1 MSRID
6 QILEDC
12 LQAIEH
18 GDAIET
24 VLTRYPAYADA
35 LRPILE
41 AAISAKNK
49 TLFMVPAEV
58 VRRNRARLLQ
68 HAAEMGERRV
78 KRRSSTIWF
87 VAFRRVAVTLTVLGI
102 VFASGTSLV
111 RASSSTVPGDNLYPF
126 KRTWENMLVLI
137 TFNTQQREYLELE
150 HENERLEEMQELF
163 EQGRSAPVDFS
174 GLITAQN
181 GDQWIVAGINVFIS
195 QETTLPAHAVLIGAE
210 VRVVGRAQNG
220 FVQAQR
226 IELLSRNDAIPTLE
240 TSSSNNFGSN
250 MTPTSQIAVSSTSV
264 PESTETNSSETND
277 IQSTS
282 FKGIVQSM
290 NGNIW
295 MITGVKVDVSGAE
308 ISGVVAVGLV
318 AKVEGYVGTNG
329 IIIAQRIELPEN
341 NSGSDNTT
349 SNDSDSNS
357 SPEHISPTSTRGEY
371 HEGGDDSE
379 HESEQH
385 EPTETPEPE
394 H

>member
-1 MSRID
+1 MSKID
-6 QILEDC
+6 QILENC
-12 LQAIEH
+12 LQAIDD

-24 VLTRYPAYADA
+24 VLIRYPDHADA

-41 AAISAKNK
+41 TAVSAKNK
-49 TLFMVPAEV
+49 TLFAVPADV
-58 VRRNRARLLQ
+58 AQRNRARLLQ
-68 HAAEMGERRV
+68 HAAEMREGRV
-78 KRRSSTIWF
+78 KRRLSTIWF
-87 VAFRRVAVTLTVLGI
+87 VALRRVAVTLTVLII

-163 EQGRSAPVDFS
+163 EQGRSAQVDFS

-181 GDQWIVAGINVFIS
+181 VEQWIVAGVHVLIS
-195 QETTLPAHAVLIGAE
+195 SQTSLPAQAVLLGAE
-210 VRVVGRAQNG
+210 VRVVGLAQNG

-226 IELLSRNDAIPTLE
+226 IELLPPNDVIPTLE
-240 TSSSNNFGSN
+240 TSSSSNSGSSI
-250 MTPTSQIAVSSTSV
+250 TPTPQIAVSSTSV
-264 PESTETNSSETND
+264 PESTETNSSESND
-277 IQSTS
+277 VQSTS
-282 FKGIVQSM
+282 FKGIVQST
-290 NGNIW
+290 NGDIW

-318 AKVEGYVGTNG
+318 ANVEGYVGSNG

-341 NSGSDNTT
+341 TSRSDGSSSNSP
-349 SNDSDSNS
+349 DSDSNA
-357 SPEHISPTSTRGEY
+357 EHVSPTSMPGEH
-371 HEGGDDSE
+371 HEGGGDSE
-379 HESEQH
+379 HEAEQH